1 MSLSFEEWRRSGA
14 YLPEPIRDFHDQ
26 KDLFKAMDEV
36 RERSIAKNG
45 GAYMRY
51 LSWSDAHVY
60 TVDIFLWVMAG
71 HGYTLQRSRR
81 RFAFGDLYEFM
92 GEAKRRWQNWAK
104 TFDFSPQ
111 EISDATQNP
120 RYLDLPKYDKVG
132 QRAQN
137 S

>member
-1 MSLSFEEWRRSGA
+1 MGEPRLSFEQWRKSGA

-45 GAYMRY
+45 GSYMHD
-51 LSWSDAHVY
+51 LNWSDAHVY

-81 RFAFGDLYEFM
+81 PYAFGNLHEFM
-92 GEAKRRWQNWAK
+92 SSARKRWRDACAKVLFPSTVSTPTPSTSAA
-104 TFDFSPQ
+104 D
-111 EISDATQNP
+111 
-120 RYLDLPKYDKVG
+120 VG
-132 QRAQN
+132 GGK
-137 S
+137 